1 MVNYDPLYE
10 WLRSKTNAGEV
21 VVSATFSEIEEI
33 LGVPLPE
40 SAKIYRGWWGD
51 EKKTYIDQKKAWIE
65 AGWEV
70 DHFNLDINSEHVT
83 FERVDVSFAEPDSIS
98 NVIEKLKKYRIIIC
112 PDTSV
117 LLHMVRE
124 SEGSASIK
132 QLDEWLKQ
140 MNQCTSL
147 FNTDDVG
154 WVVPEQ
160 VTREFNKNSENV
172 KNSKNGKN
180 SEKER
185 SPIPSL
191 WKKLISKENI
201 VSRKLDM
208 FHNGLR
214 DAVLELET
222 LARQNQKR
230 IIAKSLVLKEKNGDY
245 RQGNFIHDAWY
256 LVRGDEF
263 PNQKEQQMKD
273 SAILSHL
280 LAFSIE
286 MNFENFVPTINLG
299 MPENFVPT
307 TNLGIPEN
315 LFPTIDV
322 GMSDNAGISNL
333 GYDRMSLPK
342 PQIYFWTFDKFN
354 KPDHS
359 PASQFPEGA
368 SREFIEIISDIENIP
383 YLNNSVF

>member
-1 MVNYDPLYE
+1 MAKYDPLYE
-10 WLRSKTNAGEV
+10 WLLSKSNAGEV
-21 VVSATFSEIEEI
+21 VVSTTFSEIEDI

-65 AGWEV
+65 AGWKV
-70 DHFNLDINSEHVT
+70 DHFDTRSEQVT
-83 FERVDVSFAEPDSIS
+83 FERADVPFAQPTSIS
-98 NVIEKLKKYRIIIC
+98 NAIEKLKKYRIIIC

-132 QLDEWLKQ
+132 HLDEWLKQ

-160 VTREFNKNSENV
+160 VTREFNKNSENG
-172 KNSKNGKN
+172 KNSKNGKS
-180 SEKER
+180 SENEF
-185 SPIPSL
+185 SPIPSF
-191 WKKLISKENI
+191 WEKLISKENI
-201 VSRKLDM
+201 VSEKLDM
-208 FHNGLR
+208 VNNGLS

-230 IIAKSLVLKEKNGDY
+230 IIAKSLVLSEKNGDY
-245 RQGNFIHDAWY
+245 KQGNFIHDAWH

-286 MNFENFVPTINLG
+286 MNS
-299 MPENFVPT
+299 ENFVPT
-307 TNLGIPEN
+307 TNFGIPKS
-315 LFPTIDV
+315 LFSTIDV
-322 GMSDNAGISNL
+322 GMSDDMWMSSNAEISNL

-354 KPDHS
+354 KS
-359 PASQFPEGA
+359 NV
-368 SREFIEIISDIENIP
+368 SRFSKETFSEFIEIISDIENIP